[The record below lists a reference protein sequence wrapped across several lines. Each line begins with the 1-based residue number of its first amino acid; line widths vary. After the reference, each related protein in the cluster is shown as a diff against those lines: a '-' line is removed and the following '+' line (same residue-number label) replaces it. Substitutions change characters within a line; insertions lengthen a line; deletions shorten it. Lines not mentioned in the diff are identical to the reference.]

1 MGISLHL
8 CVFQMRKIP
17 RTPYNF
23 KNNREK
29 RSFENDF
36 QKNAFLQS
44 YNPTNVFFF
53 KLLLLSIYLII
64 SMLCVFLR
72 FCGFVGNAV
81 GL

>member
-1 MGISLHL
+1 MI
-8 CVFQMRKIP
+8 FRKMP
-17 RTPYNF
+17 
-23 KNNREK
+23 
-29 RSFENDF
+29 
-36 QKNAFLQS
+36 S
-44 YNPTNVFFF
+44 YNPTILQMYFFF